1 MGDIKQTLL
10 KFTNEQKKEL
20 EKIKANYYFYH
31 GAVTDKDKA
40 LLDEILL
47 GQSWIN
53 ADDLDY
59 IPSQVIDNKIK
70 PLIHKQARFF
80 LGKEPVLLFKPRDS
94 KDKSTCEE
102 LRVFIDDILNGS
114 QFWSETMKAFRLA
127 SVTKRVL
134 LRMEANPEEK
144 IRLYYH
150 DVNDFNY
157 ELDPKDSR
165 KLLSVTF
172 VRLKWKIDTTELW
185 NRYTYKMS
193 KSSDESLEETCLLTI
208 EAFNDLDLENPIETK
223 TIDTKLSKIPCWIM
237 INEQDLMNKN
247 GKSDITDLKPLQNS
261 YNQRL
266 SDFNDA
272 LRFLMFGQTVVIDAT
287 EGTVNA
293 CKIAPNALMALVS
306 IDGKQAS
313 AQRVESSFSNAE
325 PVKMFLDILDK
336 SMHEKLSIPTDD
348 RLKEVPSAKT
358 IKYIYNDLIA
368 RSEEKWHDW
377 EPNIRSM
384 LRLLVEACSKFKCY
398 DNWNEQWNN
407 LLFSIVLNKNYPIPE
422 DEEDKKRLAI
432 EEVNSNVRSHR
443 SYIKDFSDNEDYKEH
458 FDEVIEDITTINT
471 AEQDQFLKGID
482 DEASNCDG
490 DS

>member
-1 MGDIKQTLL
+1 MADIKQTLL
-10 KFTNEQKKEL
+10 KFTDDQKKEL
-20 EKIKANYYFYH
+20 EEIKADYYFYH

-40 LLDEILL
+40 LLDKTLL

-59 IPSQVIDNKIK
+59 VPSQVIDNKIK
-70 PLIHKQARFF
+70 SLIHRQARFF
-80 LGKEPVLLFKPRDS
+80 LGEEPVLLFKPRHS

-102 LRVFIDDILNGS
+102 LRIFIDDILSGS

-127 SVTKRVL
+127 TVTRRVL

-157 ELDPKDSR
+157 ELDPKDPR

-172 VRLKWKIDTTELW
+172 VRLKQKINTTEIW
-185 NRYTYKMS
+185 SRYTYKMG
-193 KSSDESLEETCLLTI
+193 KVNKKSLEETCLLTI
-208 EAFNDLDLENPIETK
+208 ETFNNLDLENPIEAK

-237 INEQDLMNKN
+237 INEQDLINKN

-261 YNQRL
+261 YNHRL

-272 LRFLMFGQTVVIDAT
+272 LRFLMFGQTAVIDAT
-287 EGTVNA
+287 DDTVNA
-293 CKIAPNALMALVS
+293 CRIAPNALMPLVS
-306 IDGKQAS
+306 IDGRQAS

-336 SMHEKLSIPTDD
+336 SMHDKLSIPTDD
-348 RLKEVPSAKT
+348 KLKNVPSAKT

-398 DNWNEQWNN
+398 KLWNPEWNN
-407 LLFSIVLNKNYPIPE
+407 LEYSIVLDKRYPIPE
-422 DEEDKKRLAI
+422 DEEDRKKLAM
-432 EEVNSNVRSHR
+432 EEERTNVRSHK
-443 SYIKDFSDNEDYKEH
+443 SYINDFTDDEDVDNALKE
-458 FDEVIEDITTINT
+458 ICEDITSIT
-471 AEQDQFLKGID
+471 AAENEQFLKD
-482 DEASNCDG
+482 T
-490 DS
+490 